1 MIPTGSI
8 LALKTRG
15 KYKKKYL
22 KYAKNPEEVPN
33 EKDFFRIFLCIKR
46 GYRSIIQFDDFATPP

>member
-33 EKDFFRIFLCIKR
+33 EKDFFRIFLSNLMILR
-46 GYRSIIQFDDFATPP
+46 HPLNYL